1 MLFPF
6 PYYFQSLPEGHCI
19 QPIIDTRRS
28 QPIVHHCQPVIVN
41 QSNSHH
47 CQKVIVYSR
56 QLMQSMQLIP
66 LLDDA
71 MPVQLSGN
79 NLQGFRGS
87 ADNPQISIQGSM
99 HSMPQEPIL
108 DSMPVVDHSLIQM
121 EMLVLDQEKEWNHT
135 AQQSANRPLQTTL
148 ANLQASNL
156 TDIQIFLV
164 NLFKHRY
171 SRLEMHP
178 SIFKQV

>member
-6 PYYFQSLPEGHCI
+6 TYYFQSLPEGHCI

-87 ADNPQISIQGSM
+87 ADNPQIQIQGSM

-108 DSMPVVDHSLIQM
+108 DSMPLLLVESSAGSPCCRSLTHPDGNAGTRSGKGM
-121 EMLVLDQEKEWNHT
+121 E
-135 AQQSANRPLQTTL
+135 S
-148 ANLQASNL
+148 
-156 TDIQIFLV
+156 
-164 NLFKHRY
+164 Y
-171 SRLEMHP
+171 SP
-178 SIFKQV
+178 TIS